1 MKKCT
6 WKKYTASVLVAA
18 MLAAQPMA
26 VYADEAS
33 TASQAA
39 YSDTEAKDIN
49 GVYERVS
56 DKVAGMLAN
65 GELTYSETSGYLYD
79 ASGSKVDPETGA
91 EIPDTTETETKAPE
105 TETKAPETETKASD
119 TETKAPETTETET
132 KVSETSASETETE
145 SQTGTG
151 ETETESQTGTT
162 ETETGT
168 TETGSE
174 TESESQSETASSET
188 TTPGSSSDNASAS
201 TDSKAT
207 ESQTTAETGSNTQQD
222 VSYKASGVF
231 KKIGERVQYNVDVP
245 IKGLPS
251 FITQEMI
258 VGALKSQDE
267 YGYPASVTIAQ
278 IIQESGYGTYGPGGN
293 KGQGLSGLAYGYCNL
308 FGIKGTGT
316 AGSVSM
322 RTSEMTKDGKIY
334 STTSAFRAYNTYSE
348 AIEDRCKVL
357 QNGYSDLISGV
368 NDANTFAMRIGQRW
382 ATDLNYGKSL
392 IKLMELYDLY
402 RLDDMTL
409 KDFSAMI
416 GRFADPCPGAVVTS
430 NFGFREFDNKF
441 HKGLDLGTG
450 SENIPTYA
458 AESGTVIF
466 AGYSGS
472 AGNLITIDHGNGLV
486 TKYMHHSEIYVKVG
500 DHVEKGQQIGLS
512 GTTGRSTGNHLHF
525 QVEENGVAVNP
536 LLYLEG
542 NGTSSELQRMDPMKD
557 IVSGTK
563 VVLEKKDIETS
574 GEDAQNAAVEETEA
588 AESIA
593 ETDSQ
598 KQQKETA
605 VETAEI
611 VDSAKQ
617 VVDKAVKTEKKT
629 IK

>member
-65 GELTYSETSGYLYD
+65 GELTYSETSGYLYN

-91 EIPDTTETETKAPE
+91 EIPDTTETETE
-105 TETKAPETETKASD
+105 TETKAPETETKA
-119 TETKAPETTETET
+119 
-132 KVSETSASETETE
+132 SETSASETETE

-151 ETETESQTGTT
+151 ESETESQTGATDT
-162 ETETGT
+162 ETGTTETGT

-231 KKIGERVQYNVDVP
+231 KKIGDRVQYNVDVP

-308 FGIKGTGT
+308 FGIKGSGT

-357 QNGYSDLISGV
+357 QNGYGDLISGV

-611 VDSAKQ
+611 ADSAKQ

>member
-65 GELTYSETSGYLYD
+65 GELTYSETSGYLYN

-91 EIPDTTETETKAPE
+91 EIPDTTETE

-119 TETKAPETTETET
+119 TETKAPETET
-132 KVSETSASETETE
+132 KASETSASETETE

-151 ETETESQTGTT
+151 ESETESQAGATDTETGT
-162 ETETGT
+162 TETGT

-231 KKIGERVQYNVDVP
+231 KKIGDRVQYNVDVP

-308 FGIKGTGT
+308 FGIKGSGT

-357 QNGYSDLISGV
+357 QNGYGDLISGV

-574 GEDAQNAAVEETEA
+574 GDDAQNAAVEETEA
-588 AESIA
+588 EESIA

-611 VDSAKQ
+611 ADSAKQ

>member
-65 GELTYSETSGYLYD
+65 GELTYSETSGYLYN

-91 EIPDTTETETKAPE
+91 EIPDTTETETKAPDTTE
-105 TETKAPETETKASD
+105 TETKAPETETKA
-119 TETKAPETTETET
+119 
-132 KVSETSASETETE
+132 SETSASETETE

-151 ETETESQTGTT
+151 ESETESQTEATDTETGTT
-162 ETETGT
+162 ETET

-231 KKIGERVQYNVDVP
+231 KKIGDRVQYNVDVP

-308 FGIKGTGT
+308 FGIKGSGT

-357 QNGYSDLISGV
+357 QNGYGDLISGV

-574 GEDAQNAAVEETEA
+574 GEDAQNVAVEETEV

-605 VETAEI
+605 VETVEI
-611 VDSAKQ
+611 ADSAKQ

>member
-65 GELTYSETSGYLYD
+65 GELTYSETSGYLYN

-91 EIPDTTETETKAPE
+91 EIPDTTETETKAPDTETKAPE
-105 TETKAPETETKASD
+105 TETKAPETETK
-119 TETKAPETTETET
+119 T
-132 KVSETSASETETE
+132 SETSASETETE

-151 ETETESQTGTT
+151 ESETESQTGETDTETGTT
-162 ETETGT
+162 ETET

-207 ESQTTAETGSNTQQD
+207 ESQTTAETGSSTQQD

-231 KKIGERVQYNVDVP
+231 KKIGDRVQYNVDVP

-308 FGIKGTGT
+308 FGIKGSGT

-357 QNGYSDLISGV
+357 QNGYGDLISGV

-458 AESGTVIF
+458 VESGTVIF

-611 VDSAKQ
+611 ADSAKQ

>member
-18 MLAAQPMA
+18 MLAAQSMA

-56 DKVAGMLAN
+56 DKVVGMLAN
-65 GELTYSETSGYLYD
+65 GELTYSETSGYLYN

-105 TETKAPETETKASD
+105 TETKASD
-119 TETKAPETTETET
+119 TETKAPETET
-132 KVSETSASETETE
+132 KAPETSASETETE

-151 ETETESQTGTT
+151 ESETESQTEATDTETGTT
-162 ETETGT
+162 ETET

-231 KKIGERVQYNVDVP
+231 KKIGDRVQYNVDVP

-308 FGIKGTGT
+308 FGIKGSGT

-357 QNGYSDLISGV
+357 QNGYGDLISGV

-611 VDSAKQ
+611 ADSAKQ

>member
-65 GELTYSETSGYLYD
+65 GELTYSETSGYLYN

-105 TETKAPETETKASD
+105 TETKASD
-119 TETKAPETTETET
+119 TETKAPETET
-132 KVSETSASETETE
+132 KASETSASETETE

-151 ETETESQTGTT
+151 ESETESQTGATDT
-162 ETETGT
+162 ETGTTETGT

-231 KKIGERVQYNVDVP
+231 KKIGDRVQYNVDVP

-308 FGIKGTGT
+308 FGIKGSGT

-357 QNGYSDLISGV
+357 QNGYGDLISGV

-611 VDSAKQ
+611 ADSAKQ

>member
-65 GELTYSETSGYLYD
+65 GELTYSETSGYLYN

-91 EIPDTTETETKAPE
+91 EIPDTTETETETETKAPDTETKASE
-105 TETKAPETETKASD
+105 TETKAPETETKA
-119 TETKAPETTETET
+119 
-132 KVSETSASETETE
+132 SETSASETETE

-151 ETETESQTGTT
+151 ESETESQTGATDT
-162 ETETGT
+162 ETGTTETGT

-231 KKIGERVQYNVDVP
+231 KKIGDRVQYNVDVP

-308 FGIKGTGT
+308 FGIKGSGT

-357 QNGYSDLISGV
+357 QNGYGDLISGV

-450 SENIPTYA
+450 SENILTYA

-611 VDSAKQ
+611 ADSAKQ

>member
-56 DKVAGMLAN
+56 DKVASMLAN
-65 GELTYSETSGYLYD
+65 GELTYSETSGYLYN

-91 EIPDTTETETKAPE
+91 EIPDTTETETKAPD
-105 TETKAPETETKASD
+105 TETKASD
-119 TETKAPETTETET
+119 TETKAPETET
-132 KVSETSASETETE
+132 KASETSASETKTE

-151 ETETESQTGTT
+151 ESETESQTEATDTETGTT
-162 ETETGT
+162 ETET

-207 ESQTTAETGSNTQQD
+207 ESQTTAETGSSTQQD

-231 KKIGERVQYNVDVP
+231 KKIGDRVQYNVDVP

-308 FGIKGTGT
+308 FGIKGSGT

-357 QNGYSDLISGV
+357 QNGYGDLISGV

-611 VDSAKQ
+611 ADSAKQ